1 MLKDISI
8 IENFNEIIRIHEAFI
23 DSTLETILINN
34 PAILDLILTITNL
47 ANTIKDLTSEILK
60 KI

>member
-8 IENFNEIIRIHEAFI
+8 IENFNEVIRIPEAFI